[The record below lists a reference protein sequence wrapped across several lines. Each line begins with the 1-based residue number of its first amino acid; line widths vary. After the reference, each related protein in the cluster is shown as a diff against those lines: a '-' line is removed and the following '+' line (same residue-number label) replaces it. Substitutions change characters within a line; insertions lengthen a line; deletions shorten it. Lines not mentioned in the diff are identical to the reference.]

1 MILTQAAKKEQHLE
15 RLALKQAE
23 SAFAHQITQ
32 GTNCSPFE
40 SQIIVEKAKEAFG
53 VGQWA
58 DGRILADGQLVFHA
72 LAEEAPPGLALKD
85 CPQKR
90 IVLSLIRRAEDLEA
104 WREGGAA
111 AKRRQQILRL
121 TLEAREQGA
130 LLTQEDLGL
139 LLDSDVRTIRQDI
152 KTLREAGL
160 SVPTR
165 GTVRDIGPGV
175 THKRRAVELWLS
187 GKEPLEV
194 ARQLTHSL
202 KAVERYIQTFCR
214 VVYAQRQ
221 TRNPLQTALI
231 VGISV
236 AAVNDYFDL
245 HDELIRKDPFY
256 KERLDE
262 ILSVGE
268 AHWTATDEKKS
279 PGPRPK
285 PRRAASAKPTQPPK
299 QPAAARTGAPRGR
312 SRR

>member
-1 MILTQAAKKEQHLE
+1 MIVTQAVKKEQHLE

-23 SAFAHQITQ
+23 SRFARRITQ

-40 SQIIVEKAKEAFG
+40 SQIIVEQAKEAFG
-53 VGQWA
+53 VGAWA
-58 DGRILADGQLVFHA
+58 EGRVLDDGQLVFHA

-90 IVLSLIRRAEDLEA
+90 IVLSLIRRGEDLEA
-104 WREGGAA
+104 WRAGGAA

-121 TLEAREQGA
+121 AVEAREQGA

-139 LLDSDVRTIRQDI
+139 LLDSDVRTIRADI
-152 KTLREAGL
+152 RTLREAGL
-160 SVPTR
+160 AVPTR

-175 THKRRAVELWLS
+175 THKRRAVELWLG

-194 ARQLTHSL
+194 ARQLSHSL

-214 VVYAQRQ
+214 VVYAQRELRD
-221 TRNPLQTALI
+221 TLKTALV
-231 VGISV
+231 VGISA

-245 HDELIRKDPFY
+245 HSQLIAKDSFY
-256 KERLDE
+256 KERLEE
-262 ILSVGE
+262 ILSVGA
-268 AHWTATDEKKS
+268 AHWEAEGLKKS
-279 PGPRPK
+279 PGPRKK
-285 PRRAASAKPTQPPK
+285 PRPRGKTNKTAT
-299 QPAAARTGAPRGR
+299 RTTNRRRGR

>member
-1 MILTQAAKKEQHLE
+1 MIITQAAKKEQHLE

-23 SAFAHQITQ
+23 SVFASQIVA
-32 GTNCSPFE
+32 GTNCSRFE
-40 SQIIVEKAKEAFG
+40 SHIIVEKAKEAFG

-58 DGRILADGQLVFHA
+58 EGRVLEDGQIVFHA
-72 LAEEAPPGLALKD
+72 VAESAPPGLAIKD
-85 CPQKR
+85 CAQR
-90 IVLSLIRRAEDLEA
+90 RVILSLIRRTEDLEV
-104 WREGGAA
+104 WRAGGAA

-121 TLEAREQGA
+121 AVEAREQEA

-152 KTLREAGL
+152 KKLREQGL

-221 TRNPLQTALI
+221 LRDTLKTALV

-236 AAVNDYFDL
+236 AAVNDYLSL
-245 HDELIRKDPFY
+245 HNEMLAKDAFY
-256 KERLDE
+256 KERLEDV
-262 ILSVGE
+262 LNVGE
-268 AHWTATDEKKS
+268 AHWEAVDLKKS
-279 PGPRPK
+279 LGLKKKARSRTK
-285 PRRAASAKPTQPPK
+285 RNQTAAK
-299 QPAAARTGAPRGR
+299 TGRGR
-312 SRR
+312 SRQ